1 MFPRRIPNPL
11 GPRPVRPTWRPT
23 YTLRSHMTP
32 ITPIPVSPDDLVRGT
47 QAAYIAAYDND
58 SIRPVKLSPHY
69 KNLLSNP
76 GNHPSNQLSHPSNQL
91 SNPRDQLSNPR
102 DKLGNCSNTSDKSPK
117 CNLKPELVKL
127 KAVTPKGNLKPEI
140 VKLKAV
146 TPEARVFEGDQENGM
161 NVIKRKRQ
169 FGGSLRF
176 KRANSVL
183 VSHPTADD
191 SMLSKTRDD
200 NDVTREIPPS
210 RDKSRS
216 NSYTREHAKSR
227 DSTVADLKRDNEK
240 INKKYNTSFSKFIS
254 KNLTSKSRSLGRPD
268 PLSRKNAKLDE
279 KLRTHIKNKTISPI
293 KAPTTATYN
302 VPKSLG
308 RPSVLPPKVTP
319 SLTKSPTRPPQITLQ
334 SAVKPN
340 LPSPIIHYN
349 HPSFDDVINKRD
361 DVIGN
366 GADYTRDDNNVTSC
380 IDDTVLYTPINQ
392 TTLAFPSPQSVGRSG
407 EGQNGDV
414 RKWGSCSR
422 LEYNGQPGYGHYPV
436 PGHERTEGDGGPASY
451 PEPYNNQYT
460 EPAYNPYNR
469 RHSSSKMSSHSNN
482 SDEVIL
488 AQKAELEEKN
498 RVIESLKMRMTDG
511 DSKLTERAY
520 SDKSGEHG
528 AVAESLDSGIDI
540 RSETGVMKP
549 LFGGQRTSSDER
561 NELAKLRLYVK
572 QLEAKVDSGVSSSY
586 EEESK
591 VENLL
596 KDNQKLIDEKTSIS
610 RKFARLQDYL
620 TTLPTVNEYTK
631 LQEQLTQLTEEN
643 TNLQEE
649 QKRVTES
656 SKDVKLKDA
665 DMKKYQKKCTD
676 MRESIMKLEKQNN
689 LLKSQNANQA
699 KQELQKVELEKSKME
714 KKMEQLKKE
723 ISVLSEQKEST
734 KSLVGGYYEKF
745 NNEQE
750 KTKILTQSL
759 ENSVNEVED
768 LRSELDRRIH
778 QEEELQGR
786 ISDLEREL
794 EAVLLKM
801 EEYESQ
807 ENRDVENSEL
817 LMAEYNAAFQ
827 DLNSVVEVCQMR
839 VQGQQ
844 LDISLLLG
852 LGASPRPSNKEDL
865 TVESQLRNI
874 QALRSNIENI
884 RTLLSDLYAEDI
896 GSQCPTQ

>member
-1 MFPRRIPNPL
+1 VMKPHMSPLLHRGSPRPARTSPGLGGRRVSPKIGGRDPTL
-11 GPRPVRPTWRPT
+11 GPFVYRPRP
-23 YTLRSHMTP
+23 RSIATDIGYNKMYDRG
-32 ITPIPVSPDDLVRGT
+32 PVSPEYESGYRSST
-47 QAAYIAAYDND
+47 
-58 SIRPVKLSPHY
+58 S
-69 KNLLSNP
+69 NLLHSN
-76 GNHPSNQLSHPSNQL
+76 N
-91 SNPRDQLSNPR
+91 
-102 DKLGNCSNTSDKSPK
+102 
-117 CNLKPELVKL
+117 
-127 KAVTPKGNLKPEI
+127 
-140 VKLKAV
+140 
-146 TPEARVFEGDQENGM
+146 
-161 NVIKRKRQ
+161 
-169 FGGSLRF
+169 
-176 KRANSVL
+176 
-183 VSHPTADD
+183 
-191 SMLSKTRDD
+191 
-200 NDVTREIPPS
+200 
-210 RDKSRS
+210 
-216 NSYTREHAKSR
+216 
-227 DSTVADLKRDNEK
+227 
-240 INKKYNTSFSKFIS
+240 
-254 KNLTSKSRSLGRPD
+254 
-268 PLSRKNAKLDE
+268 
-279 KLRTHIKNKTISPI
+279 
-293 KAPTTATYN
+293 
-302 VPKSLG
+302 
-308 RPSVLPPKVTP
+308 
-319 SLTKSPTRPPQITLQ
+319 
-334 SAVKPN
+334 
-340 LPSPIIHYN
+340 
-349 HPSFDDVINKRD
+349 
-361 DVIGN
+361 
-366 GADYTRDDNNVTSC
+366 
-380 IDDTVLYTPINQ
+380 
-392 TTLAFPSPQSVGRSG
+392 QSVGRSG
-407 EGQNGDV
+407 EAQNGDV

-460 EPAYNPYNR
+460 EPPYNPYNR

-549 LFGGQRTSSDER
+549 LFGGGRTSSDER

-572 QLEAKVDSGVSSSY
+572 QLEARVDSGVSSSY

-631 LQEQLTQLTEEN
+631 LQEQLTLLTDEN
-643 TNLQEE
+643 ANLQEE

-759 ENSVNEVED
+759 ENSVNEVGD
-768 LRSELDRRIH
+768 LRSELERRMH

-801 EEYESQ
+801 EEYESR

>member
-1 MFPRRIPNPL
+1 MRHVDSSISEPQLCTNEPYLNVCSYDSRHPTSTSSSRVTSPQPLDSPNP
-11 GPRPVRPTWRPT
+11 R
-23 YTLRSHMTP
+23 
-32 ITPIPVSPDDLVRGT
+32 D
-47 QAAYIAAYDND
+47 
-58 SIRPVKLSPHY
+58 
-69 KNLLSNP
+69 
-76 GNHPSNQLSHPSNQL
+76 QL

-102 DKLGNCSNTSDKSPK
+102 DRVQKNSFESGYSSSSGSSNSCNSRRGGYGIVRRRTIGGGERERDRCSTPVASP
-117 CNLKPELVKL
+117 P
-127 KAVTPKGNLKPEI
+127 P
-140 VKLKAV
+140 
-146 TPEARVFEGDQENGM
+146 GDGGLD
-161 NVIKRKRQ
+161 Q
-169 FGGSLRF
+169 F
-176 KRANSVL
+176 V
-183 VSHPTADD
+183 
-191 SMLSKTRDD
+191 KTRE
-200 NDVTREIPPS
+200 RAE
-210 RDKSRS
+210 
-216 NSYTREHAKSR
+216 
-227 DSTVADLKRDNEK
+227 
-240 INKKYNTSFSKFIS
+240 
-254 KNLTSKSRSLGRPD
+254 
-268 PLSRKNAKLDE
+268 
-279 KLRTHIKNKTISPI
+279 
-293 KAPTTATYN
+293 
-302 VPKSLG
+302 
-308 RPSVLPPKVTP
+308 
-319 SLTKSPTRPPQITLQ
+319 
-334 SAVKPN
+334 
-340 LPSPIIHYN
+340 
-349 HPSFDDVINKRD
+349 
-361 DVIGN
+361 
-366 GADYTRDDNNVTSC
+366 
-380 IDDTVLYTPINQ
+380 
-392 TTLAFPSPQSVGRSG
+392 SVGRSG

>member
-1 MFPRRIPNPL
+1 MDTRSQGYLAKKHATLKEQAFQYLQSRSQFSEEYKTPQLLTQSRPRTRSTNAADKHVDIVRHPPPPPPYSDYRFSDSRYSDNGRVSGSATDLHRPSTDLHRPSTDLHRPDFHRSSEYQSRSSDYRAGGDPALRVPIPGRSPVVQSPATDPVISRSRPRS
-11 GPRPVRPTWRPT
+11 GYRPRP
-23 YTLRSHMTP
+23 RSIATDIGYNKMYDRG
-32 ITPIPVSPDDLVRGT
+32 PVSPEYETGYRSST
-47 QAAYIAAYDND
+47 
-58 SIRPVKLSPHY
+58 S
-69 KNLLSNP
+69 NLLHSN
-76 GNHPSNQLSHPSNQL
+76 N
-91 SNPRDQLSNPR
+91 
-102 DKLGNCSNTSDKSPK
+102 
-117 CNLKPELVKL
+117 
-127 KAVTPKGNLKPEI
+127 
-140 VKLKAV
+140 
-146 TPEARVFEGDQENGM
+146 
-161 NVIKRKRQ
+161 
-169 FGGSLRF
+169 
-176 KRANSVL
+176 
-183 VSHPTADD
+183 
-191 SMLSKTRDD
+191 
-200 NDVTREIPPS
+200 
-210 RDKSRS
+210 
-216 NSYTREHAKSR
+216 
-227 DSTVADLKRDNEK
+227 
-240 INKKYNTSFSKFIS
+240 
-254 KNLTSKSRSLGRPD
+254 
-268 PLSRKNAKLDE
+268 
-279 KLRTHIKNKTISPI
+279 
-293 KAPTTATYN
+293 
-302 VPKSLG
+302 
-308 RPSVLPPKVTP
+308 
-319 SLTKSPTRPPQITLQ
+319 
-334 SAVKPN
+334 
-340 LPSPIIHYN
+340 
-349 HPSFDDVINKRD
+349 
-361 DVIGN
+361 
-366 GADYTRDDNNVTSC
+366 
-380 IDDTVLYTPINQ
+380 
-392 TTLAFPSPQSVGRSG
+392 QSVGRSG